1 MKPLICSLFL
11 LLAAPMFVLGAAQPA
26 RAAAPPLLVRL
37 PAQEE
42 PNVSAQIAAVK
53 AGPEPSHSTFNGDE
67 GLWDTESNEDVVRTF
82 GPGVYQIRIETPNTL
97 GWGTSPHTAADFYV
111 EVETYHVG
119 GSINNEFGFVFRND
133 GENYYVFGVSNDGYF
148 RLQKWLD
155 GEWQS
160 LLPWAESSAIVTGEG
175 SHNTLALLADGP
187 RLSLLV
193 NGQVLATVTDD
204 SIGGEGIALAVSSF
218 EETGVEIAF
227 EDFRLWTFGAEDGA
241 TRTENQP
248 PDGAAEGTSEVT
260 PEVTPEG
267 APEDTGAAEGTEAG
281 DEPLAEVTPE
291 PLPLPDPELLQ
302 TLVEPIRGN
311 VQDLSDDF
319 RRADERWPTVET
331 NQGSISFARRG
342 LNFRIQSPDYSLWT
356 AGEDVA
362 ALAPADA
369 LVEAD
374 VTRHHGATN
383 DTYGLLVRFV
393 DNDNFYYFG
402 ISGAGTYSFW
412 RTNGPHWSS
421 GRPPMQ
427 STRPTTAQTV

>member
-26 RAAAPPLLVRL
+26 RAAAPPLLVHL

-97 GWGTSPHTAADFYV
+97 GWGTSPHTAADFYA

-204 SIGGEGIALAVSSF
+204 SIAGDGLALAVSSF

-227 EDFRLWTFGAEDGA
+227 EDFRLWTFGAGDGA
-241 TRTENQP
+241 TRTEENQP
-248 PDGAAEGTSEVT
+248 PDEAAEGTPEGT
-260 PEVTPEG
+260 PEVAPGG
-267 APEDTGAAEGTEAG
+267 APEETGAPEGLRTS
-281 DEPLAEVTPE
+281 
-291 PLPLPDPELLQ
+291 LLMGQ
-302 TLVEPIRGN
+302 
-311 VQDLSDDF
+311 
-319 RRADERWPTVET
+319 
-331 NQGSISFARRG
+331 RRG
-342 LNFRIQSPDYSLWT
+342 LQRSLPRS
-356 AGEDVA
+356 
-362 ALAPADA
+362 LRRAPQKTQAQQRE
-369 LVEAD
+369 LRR
-374 VTRHHGATN
+374 VTNPLRRSRPNRCRCPT
-383 DTYGLLVRFV
+383 LSCCRRLWSR
-393 DNDNFYYFG
+393 
-402 ISGAGTYSFW
+402 SGAMC
-412 RTNGPHWSS
+412 RTFPTTSAEPTNA
-421 GRPPMQ
+421 GRRW
-427 STRPTTAQTV
+427 RPTRAPSALPAAA